1 MAMGEK
7 ENRWQA
13 RRVLVTGGGGFIGS
27 ALVWELNRR
36 GCADVVI
43 ADSAPEAERS
53 RYLRHLLCADYL
65 QPEQALSWLSTD
77 KLGKFDFVFHLGACS
92 STTETNRDYL
102 YHNNF
107 EFSRDLAAWA
117 IAHDVRFVYASSA
130 ATYGDGSAGMD
141 DTNLGNLD
149 RLKPLNLYG
158 ESKHLMDLHARRE
171 GWFERVVAL
180 KYFNVFG
187 PNEEHKGDMR
197 SVVNKSFAQVMQ
209 TGVIRLFKSYRPEY
223 ADGEQQRD
231 FLYVKD
237 AVRMTVHLAENRQA
251 AGIFNIGS
259 GKARSWNQLA
269 AAIFSALGREPRI
282 EYIEMPETIRDKYQY
297 FTEAKIEKLR
307 SAGYTQAITPLGE
320 AVRDYVKNY
329 LAPGKA
335 LGEADAMAGA
345 AETTNLPRM

>member
-1 MAMGEK
+1 MVIGQK
-7 ENRWQA
+7 EERWKG

-53 RYLRHLLCADYL
+53 RYLRHLTLAGYIR
-65 QPEQALSWLSTD
+65 PEQALSWLTTNH
-77 KLGKFDFVFHLGACS
+77 LGRFDFAFHLGACS

-117 IAHDVRFVYASSA
+117 LATDTRFVYASSA

-141 DTNLGNLD
+141 DASLENLE

-158 ESKHLMDLHARRE
+158 ESKHWMDLHAWRE
-171 GWFERVVAL
+171 GWLDRLVAL

-187 PNEEHKGDMR
+187 PNEDHKGDMR

-223 ADGEQQRD
+223 AHGEQRRD

-237 AVRMTVHLAENRQA
+237 AVRMTLHLAENRQA

-259 GKARSWNQLA
+259 GKAHTWNELA

-282 EYIEMPETIRDKYQY
+282 EYIEMPEAIRDKYQY
-297 FTEAKIEKLR
+297 FTEAKIDKLR
-307 SAGYTQAITPLGE
+307 STGYTQPVTPLGE
-320 AVRDYVKNY
+320 AVRDYVQNY
-329 LAPGKA
+329 LILQKTLA
-335 LGEADAMAGA
+335 EADCDGR
-345 AETTNLPRM
+345 NC

>member
-1 MAMGEK
+1 MARGKTETG
-7 ENRWQA
+7 WQG

-36 GCADVVI
+36 GCADIVI
-43 ADSAPEAERS
+43 ADSAPEAERT
-53 RYLRHLLCADYL
+53 RYLRHLIFAAYI
-65 QPEQALSWLSTD
+65 QPEQTLSRLSAG
-77 KLGKFDFVFHLGACS
+77 KLGKFDFAFHLGACS
-92 STTETNRDYL
+92 STTEANREYL
-102 YHNNF
+102 YRNNYQ
-107 EFSRDLAAWA
+107 FSRDLAAWA
-117 IAHDVRFVYASSA
+117 LAAGTRFVYASSA

-141 DTNLGNLD
+141 DASPENLE

-158 ESKHLMDLHARRE
+158 ESKHLMDLHAWRQ
-171 GWFERVVAL
+171 GWLASVVAL

-223 ADGEQQRD
+223 ADGEQRRD

-259 GKARSWNQLA
+259 GKAHTWNELA
-269 AAIFSALGREPRI
+269 GAIFSALDRQPRI
-282 EYIEMPETIRDKYQY
+282 EYIEMPEAIRDKYQY
-297 FTEAKIEKLR
+297 FTEAKIERLR
-307 SAGYTQAITPLGE
+307 STGYAQAVTPLDE
-320 AVRDYVKNY
+320 AVRDYVQNY

-335 LGEADAMAGA
+335 LGEAPCERG
-345 AETTNLPRM
+345 RC

>member
-1 MAMGEK
+1 MATGEK
-7 ENRWQA
+7 ENRWQG

-36 GCADVVI
+36 GCADIVI

-77 KLGKFDFVFHLGACS
+77 KLGKFDVVFHLGACS

-187 PNEEHKGDMR
+187 PNEEHKGEMR

-259 GKARSWNQLA
+259 GKAHSWNQLA
-269 AAIFSALGREPRI
+269 AAIFSALGREQRI

-320 AVRDYVKNY
+320 AVRDYVQNY
-329 LAPGKA
+329 LVPRKA
-335 LGEADAMAGA
+335 LGEADCDGR
-345 AETTNLPRM
+345 NC

>member
-7 ENRWQA
+7 ENRWQG

-36 GCADVVI
+36 GCADIVI

-53 RYLRHLLCADYL
+53 RYLRHLLCADYIE
-65 QPEQALSWLSTD
+65 PEQALSWLTTD

-237 AVRMTVHLAENRQA
+237 AVRTTVHLAENRQA

-297 FTEAKIEKLR
+297 FTEAKIERLR
-307 SAGYTQAITPLGE
+307 STGYTQAITPLSE
-320 AVRDYVKNY
+320 AVHDYVQNY
-329 LAPGKA
+329 LVPGRA
-335 LGEADAMAGA
+335 LGEADCDGR
-345 AETTNLPRM
+345 NC